1 MVERREQIYN
11 IFSLILGMEKLY
23 RLLYPMKV
31 VLVTARHGGRESIM
45 PAAWCY
51 PLSADPPMFGVSLAK
66 KRFTYGLVHESK
78 KFAIN
83 VPTPEMKDGV
93 VVCGTTTG
101 KDMDKFAE
109 TGWKKEEGKLG
120 IPLVGEC
127 SASIECR
134 LEREIETGDHVVL
147 VGRVENVVKRR
158 EAKGIYQVAGTEF
171 TEL

>member
-1 MVERREQIYN
+1 
-11 IFSLILGMEKLY
+11 MEKLY

-31 VLVTARHGGRESIM
+31 VLISAEYEGKESIM
-45 PAAWCY
+45 PAAWCF

-66 KRFTYGLVHESK
+66 KRFTYSLVKGSE

-83 VPTPEMKDGV
+83 VPTPEMKEGV
-93 VVCGTTTG
+93 VLCGTKSGRDT
-101 KDMDKFAE
+101 DKFSE
-109 TGWKKEEGKLG
+109 TGWTREKGKLG

-127 SASIECR
+127 SASIECV
-134 LEREIETGDHVVL
+134 LEREIETGDHFVMI
-147 VGRVENVVKRR
+147 GKVENVIKRK

>member
-1 MVERREQIYN
+1 
-11 IFSLILGMEKLY
+11 MEKLY

-31 VLVTARHGGRESIM
+31 VLITAKHEGKEGIM

-51 PLSADPPMFGVSLAK
+51 PLSADPAMFGVSVAK
-66 KRFTYGLVHESK
+66 KRFTYSLVKGSG

-83 VPTPEMKDGV
+83 VPTPEMKEGIV
-93 VVCGTTTG
+93 ICGTTSGSST
-101 KDMDKFAE
+101 DKFKE

-127 SASIECR
+127 SSSIECS
-134 LEREIETGDHVVL
+134 LEKEVETGDHFIL
-147 VGRVENVVKRR
+147 IGKVENVIKRK
-158 EAKGIYQVAGTEF
+158 EAKGIYQVGGTEF

>member
-1 MVERREQIYN
+1 
-11 IFSLILGMEKLY
+11 MEKLY

-31 VLVTARHGGRESIM
+31 VLITAKHEDKESIM
-45 PAAWCY
+45 PAAWCF
-51 PLSADPPMFGVSLAK
+51 PISADPPMFGVSVAK
-66 KRFTYGLVHESK
+66 KRFTYSLVKGSE

-83 VPTPEMKDGV
+83 IPVPEMKEGIV
-93 VVCGTTTG
+93 KCGTTSGRDT
-101 KDMDKFAE
+101 DKFAE

-127 SASIECR
+127 SASIECI
-134 LEREIETGDHVVL
+134 LDREIEIGDHFVL
-147 VGRVENVVKRR
+147 VGKVENVVKRK